1 MRNTRKHRKSSYGN
15 FKIKLLLLSTLIL
28 CLSFTIITQIDE
40 AKTEGNNSSV
50 QSQIFNY
57 LSSSKNQKKTYEKA
71 IDLNGGS
78 SENTCVYFI
87 AEVLR
92 QNNIYMENETCNT
105 AQLISKLENLGWK
118 KEFDYTKLK
127 PGDICF
133 TTDGTHKNSGAPSH
147 AYFFMKWKKEGSYDE
162 AYIVDNQAKDY
173 DGKIYHLRN
182 VASVSNFNGL
192 TKDPFSFFMRK

>member
-1 MRNTRKHRKSSYGN
+1 MRRNRKHKKSAYGN
-15 FKIKLLLLSTLIL
+15 CKIRLLLLSILML
-28 CLSFTIITQIDE
+28 CLSFAIIGQIDE
-40 AKTEGNNSSV
+40 AKTQKNNGPV
-50 QSQIFNY
+50 QEQMFNY
-57 LSSSKNQKKTYEKA
+57 LSSSRNQKKIYEKA

-87 AEVLR
+87 SEALR
-92 QNNIYMENETCNT
+92 QNDIYIEKDTCNT

-118 KEFDYTKLK
+118 KDFDYTKLR

-133 TTDGTHKNSGAPSH
+133 TTDGTSQNTGAPSH
-147 AYFFMKWKKEGSYDE
+147 AYFFMKWKKDSSYNE

-173 DGKIYHLRN
+173 NGKIYHLRN
-182 VASVSNFNGL
+182 VASVSNFKGL

>member
-1 MRNTRKHRKSSYGN
+1 MKNTRKHRKSFYRN
-15 FKIKLLLLSTLIL
+15 YKIKLLLLSTLIL
-28 CLSFTIITQIDE
+28 CLSFAIITQIDE
-40 AKTEGNNSSV
+40 AKTQGDNSTV

-92 QNNIYMENETCNT
+92 QNDIYMDNGTCNT

-133 TTDGTHKNSGAPSH
+133 TTDGTNKNTGFPSH

-182 VASVSNFNGL
+182 IASVSNFNGL

>member
-1 MRNTRKHRKSSYGN
+1 MKNTRKHRKSFYRN
-15 FKIKLLLLSTLIL
+15 YKIKLLLLSTLIL
-28 CLSFTIITQIDE
+28 CLSFAIITQIDE
-40 AKTEGNNSSV
+40 AKTQGDNSTV

-92 QNNIYMENETCNT
+92 QNHIYMENETCNT

-118 KEFDYTKLK
+118 KDFDYTKLK

-133 TTDGTHKNSGAPSH
+133 TTDGTPQNTGAPSH

-182 VASVSNFNGL
+182 IASVSNFNGL